1 MFEKL
6 TQRAEGVASGL
17 SFTRRGFLG
26 RTGRRALVAAGA
38 VGALLAA
45 PTKARAGR
53 PGYCHRTCE
62 DACGSHKTL
71 CYDAC
76 CLECILS

>member
-17 SFTRRGFLG
+17 SVTRRGFLG

-45 PTKARAGR
+45 PTKARAGT
-53 PGYCHRTCE
+53 PGYCNRVCL
-62 DACGSHKTL
+62 DACGSKKGL

-76 CLECILS
+76 FLQCSFS